1 MNPNDPNVA
10 LIEKVAAVLG
20 PLMDRLVIV
29 GGCAAGLLITD
40 PAQPPVRPTNDV
52 DGVVEAASLLEY
64 YAVER
69 KFEAMGLPRDSSEGA
84 PICRW
89 RVAGVPFDL
98 MPMSESVLGFS
109 NPWYPLAVAT
119 ARRIT
124 LPSEITIRLIAAPAF
139 VATKLVAFE
148 SRGGRDFLASQD
160 LEDIIAV
167 VDGRAELF
175 EELESADLALRGFV
189 STTMRT
195 LLGARRFRDS
205 ISGHLPPDAAS
216 QARLPGLLELVERI
230 ASMK

>member
-10 LIEKVAAVLG
+10 LIERVAAGLG

-52 DGVVEAASLLEY
+52 DGVVEAASLAEY

-69 KFEAMGLPRDSSEGA
+69 EFEALGLPRDSSEGA

-109 NPWYPLAVAT
+109 NPWYPLAVET
-119 ARRIT
+119 ANRIA
-124 LPSEITIRLIAAPAF
+124 LPSRTTIRLIAAPVF

-148 SRGGRDFLASQD
+148 SRGRRDFLASHD
-160 LEDIIAV
+160 LEDIIAI
-167 VDGRAELF
+167 VDGRAELLDEF
-175 EELESADLALRGFV
+175 RNANPELRKFV
-189 STTMRT
+189 SSTFRA
-195 LLGARRFRDS
+195 LLKQRRFKDS

-216 QARLPGLLELVERI
+216 QARLSGLLELVERI
-230 ASMK
+230 ADLA

>member
-10 LIEKVAAVLG
+10 LIETVAAALG
-20 PLMDRLVIV
+20 SLMDRLVIV

-52 DGVVEAASLLEY
+52 DGVVEAASLVEY
-64 YAVER
+64 YAVEGE
-69 KFEAMGLPRDSSEGA
+69 FEALGIPRDASDGA

-89 RVAGVPFDL
+89 RVAGVAFDL

-109 NPWYPLAVAT
+109 NPWYPVAVAT
-119 ARRIT
+119 AHRT
-124 LPSEITIRLIAAPAF
+124 ELPSGATIRLIAAPAF

-148 SRGGRDFLASQD
+148 SRGSRDFMASHD

-167 VDGRAELF
+167 VDGRIELF
-175 EELESADLALRGFV
+175 DELNAADSELRGFV
-189 STTMRT
+189 SSSFRE
-195 LLGARRFRDS
+195 LLKERRFRDS

-216 QARLPGLLELVERI
+216 QARLPALVTLVERI
-230 ASMK
+230 ADLA